1 MLRSVGADHAELVNA
16 WMRGAPGA
24 DERIVQHHYAG
35 VRRFFDLRCAH
46 AADDLTQQTFLACLE
61 VLNRVEKAASFRA
74 FLFGVARH
82 VLLRHLRAEG
92 RKLPVESY
100 TTRPGEPGMTATG
113 VIAKREE
120 QVMLLRAM
128 ESIPMDQRIVI
139 EMHYWEALDSRE
151 ISEVL
156 RVPQSTVTTRLSRAR
171 TRLMKHVEALQA
183 REQSASQGEVES
195 WLRSLSPQA

>member
-1 MLRSVGADHAELVNA
+1 M
-16 WMRGAPGA
+16 
-24 DERIVQHHYAG
+24 ERHYPSIE
-35 VRRFFDLRCAH
+35 RFFAGKLP
-46 AADDLTQQTFLACLE
+46 AAAADLTQQTFLACLE
-61 VLNRVEKAASFRA
+61 VLDRVEKAASFRA

-100 TTRPGEPGMTATG
+100 TTRPGEPGVTPTG
-113 VIAKREE
+113 VIAKRQE

-171 TRLMKHVEALQA
+171 ARLMKHVEALQA
-183 REQSASQGEVES
+183 PELSASQGEVES